1 MRISYSFEDFVTST
15 LSALNGRIMA
25 RLFFATQGG
34 GGKHTGSM
42 PTDDN
47 EGVRRI
53 DRQYSL
59 I

>member
-1 MRISYSFEDFVTST
+1 
-15 LSALNGRIMA
+15 MA
-25 RLFFATQGG
+25 RLFFAAQGE

-53 DRQYSL
+53 DCQYPL